1 MKLHKVPG
9 LRRDNR
15 RTGEVDWQCGRI
27 DRPGRHL
34 FLAGQTQIH
43 LDEVEG
49 LGNFL
54 ELEVV
59 LQNGQKPEE
68 GMAIAAGL
76 VEALG
81 VKKEDLIAEA
91 YIDLIKQRNSGL
103 GVREW

>member
-1 MKLHKVPG
+1 M
-9 LRRDNR
+9 
-15 RTGEVDWQCGRI
+15 
-27 DRPGRHL
+27 
-34 FLAGQTQIH
+34 
-43 LDEVEG
+43 
-49 LGNFL
+49 
-54 ELEVV
+54 